1 MEIIRAEILGFCF
14 GVRRAVE
21 IANKA
26 LDENKEKKVY
36 SLGPLIHNEA
46 ALKNLEEKGLLIA
59 EEDKIDEIENSSI
72 VIIRAHGIAPSV
84 IAKLTEKTC
93 QILDAT
99 CPRVKNSQRMV
110 EKYTQ
115 QKDFIIFSGDKN
127 HGEVK
132 GIEGYA
138 DKNFVLLQNSFETEF
153 FVKVAPKNKSVLLLS
168 QTTFST
174 DEFEKISTLLKN
186 KYPDIQIEN
195 TICPATKERQDAL
208 RKLCENVE
216 GILVIGGRNSA
227 NTQRLY
233 QIATENCNLAAH
245 IQSENDIP
253 KEFFTL
259 DSVGITAGAS
269 TPDEIIDRVEV
280 FLKMHKECK

>member
-59 EEDKIDEIENSSI
+59 DENNVFEIEEKSI
-72 VIIRAHGIAPSV
+72 VIIRAHGVSPSV
-84 IAKLTEKTC
+84 INQLNEKKC
-93 QILDAT
+93 EILDAT
-99 CPRVKNSQRMV
+99 CPRVKNSQKMV
-110 EKYTQ
+110 EKYTK

-132 GIEGYA
+132 SIEGYA
-138 DKNFVLLQNSFETEF
+138 DKNFVLLQNKEEAEF
-153 FVKVAPKNKSVLLLS
+153 FANVAPKDKSILMMS

-174 DEFEKISTLLKN
+174 DEFDAMGTVIKA
-186 KYPDIQIEN
+186 KYSDVQIEN

-208 RKLCENVE
+208 RKLCQQVE
-216 GILVIGGRNSA
+216 GVLVIGGKNSA
-227 NTQRLY
+227 NTKRLFE
-233 QIATENCNLAAH
+233 IASENCEIAAH
-245 IQSENDIP
+245 IQCAEEIP
-253 KEFFTL
+253 IEFMNMEKIGL
-259 DSVGITAGAS
+259 TAGAS
-269 TPDEIIDRVEV
+269 TPDVIIDDVEKK
-280 FLKMHKECK
+280 LQLR

>member
-59 EEDKIDEIENSSI
+59 DENNVFEIEEKSI
-72 VIIRAHGIAPSV
+72 VIIRAHGVSPSV
-84 IAKLTEKTC
+84 INQLNEKKC
-93 QILDAT
+93 EILDAT
-99 CPRVKNSQRMV
+99 CPRVKNSQKMV
-110 EKYTQ
+110 EKYTK

-132 GIEGYA
+132 SIEGYA
-138 DKNFVLLQNSFETEF
+138 DKNFVLLQNKEEAEF
-153 FVKVAPKNKSVLLLS
+153 FANVAPKDKSILMMS

-174 DEFEKISTLLKN
+174 DEFDAMGTVIKA
-186 KYPDIQIEN
+186 KYSDVQIEN

-208 RKLCENVE
+208 RKLCLQVE
-216 GILVIGGRNSA
+216 GVLVIGGKNSA
-227 NTQRLY
+227 NTKRLFE
-233 QIATENCNLAAH
+233 IASENCKIAAH
-245 IQSENDIP
+245 IQCAEEIP
-253 KEFFTL
+253 IEFMNMEKIGL
-259 DSVGITAGAS
+259 TAGAS
-269 TPDEIIDRVEV
+269 TPDVIIDDVEKK
-280 FLKMHKECK
+280 LQLR

>member
-46 ALKNLEEKGLLIA
+46 ALKSLEKKGLLIA
-59 EEDKIDEIENSSI
+59 DENRVFEIEKESI
-72 VIIRAHGIAPSV
+72 VIIRAHGVSPFV
-84 IAKLTEKTC
+84 INQLNEKEC
-93 QILDAT
+93 EILDAT
-99 CPRVKNSQRMV
+99 CPRVKNSQKMV
-110 EKYTQ
+110 EKYTK

-132 GIEGYA
+132 SIEGYS
-138 DKNFVLLQNSFETEF
+138 DKNFVLLQNRAEAEF
-153 FVKVAPKNKSVLLLS
+153 FANVAPKDKSILLMS

-174 DEFEKISTLLKN
+174 DEFDAMSTVIKA
-186 KYPDIQIEN
+186 KYSDVQIEN

-208 RKLCENVE
+208 RKLCQQVE
-216 GILVIGGRNSA
+216 GVLVIGGKNSA
-227 NTQRLY
+227 NTKRLFE
-233 QIATENCNLAAH
+233 IASENCISAAH
-245 IQSENDIP
+245 IQCSEEIP
-253 KEFFTL
+253 IEFMKL
-259 DSVGITAGAS
+259 GKIGLTAGAS
-269 TPDEIIDRVEV
+269 TPDEIIDDVEKK
-280 FLKMHKECK
+280 LQLR